1 MVIVRKFA
9 ERCLPYAIATG
20 LIALAVFESLNYV
33 PHADAG
39 FGTLLASIAAAIY
52 SSFRIAFAREKSVRI
67 AHIVLLIVALLCA
80 WYANQLPFCPMCD
93 GVDSP
98 LMRRLFPEWLR
109 EGAALQ

>member
-1 MVIVRKFA
+1 MAIVRKFTD
-9 ERCLPYAIATG
+9 RCLPYVIAVW
-20 LIALAVFESLNYV
+20 LIAHAVLDSLNYV

-52 SSFRIAFAREKSVRI
+52 SSFRIAFAREKRVRI

-80 WYANQLPFCPMCD
+80 WYANQLPFCPICD

-98 LMRRLFPEWLR
+98 LMRWLFPEWLK
-109 EGAALQ
+109 EGTPLQ

>member
-1 MVIVRKFA
+1 MAIVRKFA

-98 LMRRLFPEWLR
+98 LMRWLFPEWLK
-109 EGAALQ
+109 EGTSLQ

>member
-1 MVIVRKFA
+1 MAIVRKFA
-9 ERCLPYAIATG
+9 DRYLPYAIAIG

-39 FGTLLASIAAAIY
+39 FGTVLASIAAAVY
-52 SSFRIAFAREKSVRI
+52 SSFRIAFAREKRVQIPHI
-67 AHIVLLIVALLCA
+67 ALLIVALA
-80 WYANQLPFCPMCD
+80 GVWYAGQFPFCPMCD
-93 GVDSP
+93 GVKSP